1 MKYKWLNRNGN
12 REIIIFFNGWGM
24 DENVVSHL
32 QCDKYDVI
40 TFFDYNNLDTD
51 FEFEELEKYSK
62 KYLIS
67 WSMGVMVASLFN
79 LSVDKSIA
87 INGTLTP
94 IDDNYGIPE
103 KIYDLTEK
111 GLTEASIKKFV
122 SKMFLTS
129 DMRFSCN
136 RSFESRKN
144 ELSALKKYQS
154 NKDFKY
160 DDVYI
165 SSYDKIIP
173 TQNQV
178 AFWNKEP
185 NLKSGHCP
193 FFEFSSWE
201 ELV

>member
-32 QCDKYDVI
+32 MFDKYDVI
-40 TFFDYNNLDTD
+40 TFFDYNDLDTD

-103 KIYDLTEK
+103 KIYNLTEK
-111 GLTEASIKKFV
+111 GLTEESIKKFV
-122 SKMFLTS
+122 NKMFLTP

-136 RSFESRKN
+136 RTFESRKK
-144 ELSALKKYQS
+144 ELSALKKYQP

-165 SSYDKIIP
+165 SLCDKIIP

-185 NLKSGHCP
+185 NLNSGHCP